1 MCCIVVTSTNNMGI
15 LFLVTKLSSDMKRC
29 AVRRQKAFRVGSGI
43 ALVAWVGTALVA
55 LLIAAFGAIGLS
67 GWGDYR
73 YQVAVPLP
81 GLSVDLGFQP
91 SWGVSQ
97 AGEVCDRVD
106 LRDPKP
112 GCYNIVLQHGPQ
124 QLDGDVW
131 LQSDVRPVDAALS
144 GRLFL
149 DAEPGWNSLMAS
161 LYGMQVLAMSVL
173 AFLLA
178 QLWLLLRAASS
189 GQGFSGT
196 MVRRLRI
203 IAWTMVG
210 WEFLEPVLWL
220 FFSPKA
226 NDYSEAVIGPGP
238 GLSLGSMEP
247 GGPSWTVIFFGLL
260 LLLLAELFRHGA
272 ELAEE
277 QRLTV

>member
-1 MCCIVVTSTNNMGI
+1 M
-15 LFLVTKLSSDMKRC
+15 
-29 AVRRQKAFRVGSGI
+29 RRRKAFRVAGGF
-43 ALVAWVGTALVA
+43 ALVAWLGTALVA
-55 LLIAAFGAIGLS
+55 LLVATFGAIGLA

-73 YQVAVPLP
+73 YQVGVPVP
-81 GLSVDLGFQP
+81 GLSLDLGFQP

-97 AGEVCDRVD
+97 GGDVCDPVH
-106 LRDPKP
+106 LNDPAT
-112 GCYNIVLQHGPQ
+112 GCYNIVLFQGEQ

-131 LQSDVRPVDAALS
+131 LQGDVRPVDAALS

-161 LYGMQVLAMSVL
+161 LYGMQTLALLVL

-178 QLWLLLRAASS
+178 QLWLLLRAASG
-189 GQGFSGT
+189 GQGFSAV

-210 WEFLEPVLWL
+210 WEFLEPLLWL

-226 NDYSEAVIGPGP
+226 NDYAAAVIGPGP
-238 GLSLGSMEP
+238 QLSLGSMQP
-247 GGPSWTVIFFGLL
+247 GGPSWTVISFGLL
-260 LLLLAELFRHGA
+260 LALLAELFRHGA
-272 ELAEE
+272 DLAEE
-277 QRLTV
+277 QKLTV